1 MKRNTQQ
8 RQTILRVIQEA
19 AGPLTPQEIL
29 EQASHTLPSL
39 GLATV
44 YRNLNLL
51 VEGEAII
58 PVHLPNQNTRYEML
72 GQGHHHHFHCQ
83 ECDGVFDLHTQCP
96 VQMLD
101 GVTLPS
107 GFLVKEHSMTFYGI
121 CARCNDT
128 PAEDEAV

>member
-8 RQTILRVIQEA
+8 RQTILQVLNSA

-29 EQASHTLPSL
+29 EQASHTIPNI
-39 GLATV
+39 GLATI
-44 YRNLNLL
+44 YRNLNSL
-51 VEGEAII
+51 VEAKQII
-58 PVHLPNQNTRYEML
+58 AVHLPNQNTRYESV
-72 GQGHHHHFHCQ
+72 GRGHHHHFHC
-83 ECDGVFDLHTQCP
+83 EKCDGVFDLDTQCP

-121 CARCNDT
+121 CVTCNQSNIT
-128 PAEDEAV
+128 PS